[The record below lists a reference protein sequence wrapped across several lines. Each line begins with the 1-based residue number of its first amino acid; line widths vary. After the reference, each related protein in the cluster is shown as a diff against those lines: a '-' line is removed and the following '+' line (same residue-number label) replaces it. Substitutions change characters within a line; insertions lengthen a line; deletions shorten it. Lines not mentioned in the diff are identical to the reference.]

1 MPESLRVA
9 PEPACRTPADVG
21 PPVLEVRDLTV
32 TAGKRTILRGVNLAI
47 PPRQVFG
54 LIGPSGAGKSTLLKC
69 LNRLVELSP
78 GLRVS
83 GDVLLEGVSI
93 YGRTVRA
100 DDLRARVGMLF
111 QQPVTFPRSI
121 YQNVIFGVRHLGTV
135 ARRRWPELAEAAL
148 REAALW
154 EEVKDRLGEP
164 AGRLSVGQQQRLC
177 LARTL
182 ACGSEIILMDEPT
195 SALDARSAQQIEE
208 LIVRLK
214 ARHTVV
220 LVTHNI
226 PQARRVADRLA
237 CLCVNEGAGE
247 VVETACCDQM
257 LDSPA
262 CRAVVEFL
270 STTGEPAAAPR

>member
-1 MPESLRVA
+1 MPEPLPAA
-9 PEPACRTPADVG
+9 PDAPCRTPGQVT
-21 PPVLEVRDLTV
+21 PPVLEVRRLTV
-32 TAGKRTILRGVNLAI
+32 TAGGRTILRDVNLSI

-69 LNRLVELSP
+69 LNRLVDLSP
-78 GLRVS
+78 GLRVT
-83 GDVLLEGVSI
+83 GDVLLDGRSV
-93 YGRTVRA
+93 YGRAVRA

-135 ARRRWPELAEAAL
+135 PRRRWSEVAEAAL

-154 EEVKDRLGEP
+154 DEVKDRLGEP

-182 ACGSEIILMDEPT
+182 ACGSEVILMDEPT
-195 SALDARSAQQIEE
+195 SALDARSTRQIEE

-214 ARHTVV
+214 ERHTVV

-226 PQARRVADRLA
+226 PQARRVADWLA
-237 CLCVNEGAGE
+237 CLCVNDEAGE
-247 VVETACCDQM
+247 VVETAPCDRM
-257 LDSPA
+257 LDAPA

-270 STTGEPAAAPR
+270 KNMDA

>member
-1 MPESLRVA
+1 MPEPQSVA
-9 PEPACRTPADVG
+9 PHRVPGAPQQVAPPA
-21 PPVLEVRDLTV
+21 LEVRDLTV
-32 TAGKRTILRGVNLAI
+32 TAGRRTILRGVNLRI

-54 LIGPSGAGKSTLLKC
+54 LIGPSGAGKSTLLRC

-83 GDVLLEGVSI
+83 GDVLLDGRSI
-93 YGRTVRA
+93 YGPAVRA

-111 QQPVTFPRSI
+111 QQPVTFPRSV

-135 ARRRWPELAEAAL
+135 PRRRWPEVAEAAL

-154 EEVKDRLGEP
+154 DEVKDRLGEP

-182 ACGSEIILMDEPT
+182 ACGPEIILMDEPT
-195 SALDARSAQQIEE
+195 SALDARSTQQIEE
-208 LIVRLK
+208 MIVRLK
-214 ARHTVV
+214 ARHTVI

-226 PQARRVADRLA
+226 PQARRVADRLG
-237 CLCVNEGAGE
+237 CLCVNDGAGE
-247 VVETACCDQM
+247 LMETARCDEM
-257 LDSPA
+257 LQNPT

-270 STTGEPAAAPR
+270 GNPNA